1 MEQKGTDDAISFGE
15 FKLVNQDLVKKMIA
29 ESMKAWELMHQEKL
43 NALKLELIEVKT
55 SQEFICAK
63 YEDLKTNYENLQKIN
78 KKQAEEIENL
88 QAQSTNLEVRGANDE
103 GKLDDIEQYGRR
115 QNLEIVGIPTKP
127 GENTN
132 KIVQEVAKLMKIN
145 LSEDQISTS
154 HRLPAPQ
161 RPKNNDTSSGSRK
174 ILASPPIIARFLSR
188 DVRNSL
194 YANRKLLRDANLKEF
209 FVDGTTQI
217 FVNENLTRFRK
228 NLLWRTKQKAKDNGF
243 KYVWTRNGNICVRLS
258 ENCDAIMIKNE
269 QDLDL
274 IKSN

>member
-1 MEQKGTDDAISFGE
+1 MSRFSLTSHELAFIKFQAAIIVYYVRIVINMEQKGTDDAISFGE

-161 RPKNNDTSSGSRK
+161 RPKNDDTSSGSRK
-174 ILASPPIIARFLSR
+174 ILASPPIIARFLSS

-194 YANRKLLRDANLKEF
+194 YA
-209 FVDGTTQI
+209 TPP
-217 FVNENLTRFRK
+217 
-228 NLLWRTKQKAKDNGF
+228 
-243 KYVWTRNGNICVRLS
+243 
-258 ENCDAIMIKNE
+258 
-269 QDLDL
+269 
-274 IKSN
+274 

>member
-1 MEQKGTDDAISFGE
+1 
-15 FKLVNQDLVKKMIA
+15 
-29 ESMKAWELMHQEKL
+29 MHQKPG
-43 NALKLELIEVKT
+43 
-55 SQEFICAK
+55 
-63 YEDLKTNYENLQKIN
+63 KTNYENLQKIN